1 MILPESSVFLD
12 YQLLFNTKSNMRY
25 KAHNPDNTIMKQ
37 KDAYEVEL
45 RTMNLDS
52 EKFEQLL
59 DLYDDTK

>member
-25 KAHNPDNTIMKQ
+25 KAHYPDNTIMKQ

-59 DLYDDTK
+59 DLYDETK